1 MAEVIFSDTA
11 IHDIYPLT
19 YFLLETYPKSAI
31 ETGDVIVD
39 GLKVLSSHPLVG
51 RKNEEGLRKLV
62 ISRGRTGYIAL
73 YDYDPLND
81 RVLIMTIKHQRENEF
96 I

>member
-11 IHDIYPLT
+11 IHDIYRLT
-19 YFLLETYPKSAI
+19 YFLLETYPESAI

-62 ISRGRTGYIAL
+62 ISRGRTGYMAL

-96 I
+96 N